1 MSEELLM
8 SEWGTTQQAQ
18 QGSGPQAE
26 GAPSN
31 ASAGSLL
38 KAARESRGLH
48 IAALAV
54 SLKVPVKKIELLES
68 DRFDELPDAVFVR
81 ALAASVCRALK
92 VDATDILG
100 KLPQTNVPRL
110 SQVQQGINTPFRMP
124 ADGPGPNFLLAML
137 KRPVAWAVMA
147 LLVGAA
153 VLIFIPDF
161 SQKAS
166 DLGTEA
172 LAGLKSSTT
181 ISSTSDSPS
190 NTTEGSTNGT
200 VLGAGTA
207 VTSSPEALSATGQPT
222 LALSP
227 AGSLSKLAV
236 TSTLS
241 TPKVTSPTLVI
252 SPSLENIASATAS
265 SDADGMVVFKATGQS
280 WIEVSDARGKTTLR
294 KMLQS
299 GESVGASGALP
310 LEVTVGSADQTQ
322 VWVRGKPFEG
332 GKVRNNVRRFEVR

>member
-1 MSEELLM
+1 MSD
-8 SEWGTTQQAQ
+8 WGTTQQEAV
-18 QGSGPQAE
+18 GDGFQAE
-26 GAPSN
+26 AAHSG

-38 KAARESRGLH
+38 RAARESRGLH

-54 SLKVPVKKIELLES
+54 SLKVPVKKIELLET

-92 VDATDILG
+92 VDATDILS

-110 SQVQQGINTPFRMP
+110 GQVQQGINTPFRMP
-124 ADGPGPNFLLAML
+124 ADGPGPSFVLAML
-137 KRPVAWAVMA
+137 KRPVAWAVVA
-147 LLVGAA
+147 LFVGATA
-153 VLIFIPDF
+153 LILIPDF

-166 DLGTEA
+166 DMGAEA

-181 ISSTSDSPS
+181 ISSASDTSA
-190 NTTEGSTNGT
+190 TTAEGSANGT

-207 VTSSPEALSATGQPT
+207 VTSTADAPGPTGPPT

-227 AGSLSKLAV
+227 AASLSKLTV
-236 TSTLS
+236 TSTVS
-241 TPKVTSPTLVI
+241 TPKVTSPSQVV
-252 SPSLENIASATAS
+252 SPSLEDVASATAS
-265 SDADGMVVFKATGQS
+265 SDADGVVVFKATGQS

-310 LEVTVGSADQTQ
+310 LDVTVGSADQTQ

-332 GKVRNNVRRFEVR
+332 GKVRNNVRRFEVK

>member
-1 MSEELLM
+1 MSEEHLM
-8 SEWGTTQQAQ
+8 SDWGTTQQEPV
-18 QGSGPQAE
+18 GDGPEAE
-26 GAPSN
+26 VAHTG
-31 ASAGSLL
+31 ASAGSMLR
-38 KAARESRGLH
+38 AARESRGLH

-54 SLKVPVKKIELLES
+54 SLKVPVKKIELLET

-92 VDATDILG
+92 VDATDILS

-124 ADGPGPNFLLAML
+124 ADGPGPSFVLAML

-147 LLVGAA
+147 LLVGVVA
-153 VLIFIPDF
+153 LIFIPDF

-181 ISSTSDSPS
+181 ISSTSIPS
-190 NTTEGSTNGT
+190 TTAEGAANGT

-207 VTSSPEALSATGQPT
+207 VTSTADAPASTAQPT

-227 AGSLSKLAV
+227 ADSLSKLAV
-236 TSTLS
+236 TSTVS
-241 TPKVTSPTLVI
+241 TPKVTSPSLVVY
-252 SPSLENIASATAS
+252 PSLENIASATAS
-265 SDADGMVVFKATGQS
+265 SDADGVVVFKATGQS

-294 KMLQS
+294 KLLQS

-310 LEVTVGSADQTQ
+310 LDVTVGSADQTQ
-322 VWVRGKPFEG
+322 VWVRGKPYDG